1 MQLLNVGADRRVAE
15 ALGRPRLLNFIYGAR
30 LVVCLSVFGTAL
42 LVGGDGLFGTGE
54 MLARE
59 TRWLALAGLALAG
72 LATPAAYSYSHVR
85 EKEPGNLFLYSQA
98 ILDVLLVTGIVHV
111 TGGSESV
118 FPPLFYI
125 GLASGYALVLPLA
138 SALGLALLS
147 GLAYLAD
154 IALAYPA
161 QLGLPVVVQI
171 GIFTIVASVASLIGA
186 RLRQVRAEVRRLEGE
201 LHRLRLEAADVLRN
215 VASGVL
221 TLDREG
227 RAAYLNPAASELVGM
242 DAEEWL
248 GRDLLGELERRAPGV
263 AGAIGET
270 FRREDG
276 VQNREVEVR
285 HPGETSIPV
294 SVTTTFTG
302 RADAPPSVTVALQ
315 DLRPARRLQEL
326 RVRASRLEA
335 VAELSAS
342 LAHEIKNPLASIR
355 SAAQQLADSG
365 GSEEVLT
372 RLMVRESDRLTDLLK
387 EFGDFAQVDVSQR
400 QPLDLRELAE
410 NAVEVVRQHP
420 DTPEEARFEVEM
432 AGEPWDLWGDPDL
445 LYRLLMN
452 LTLNAVQAARP
463 DSAPTVRIVVDELR
477 PDFEPPDASLG
488 SPVRV
493 RVIDNGP
500 GIPRDELE
508 RIFDPFYSRREG
520 GSGLGLSIAH
530 RAAEAHGGALFATS
544 TPGEGA
550 TFVLV
555 LPRRDEERR
564 AGDAVDGERL
574 ERHARRAGAASG
586 DGPNDDP
593 DDGERGGTSQS
604 ASPGG
609 GSSGRGRSEA

>member
-1 MQLLNVGADRRVAE
+1 MQLLKVGSDRRVAE
-15 ALGRPRLLNFIYGAR
+15 ALGRGRLLYFIYAAR
-30 LVVCLSVFGTAL
+30 LVVCLAVFGSAL
-42 LVGGDGLFGTGE
+42 LIGGGELFGTE
-54 MLARE
+54 ELVDPA
-59 TRWLALAGLALAG
+59 TRRLALAGLVLAG
-72 LATPAAYSYSHVR
+72 VATVLAYSYSHVR
-85 EKEPGNLFLYSQA
+85 EQEPGDLFLYSQA
-98 ILDVLLVTGIVHV
+98 LLDVLLITGIVHV

-125 GLASGYALVLPLA
+125 GLASGYALVLPLV

-147 GLAYLAD
+147 GVAYLAD
-154 IALAYPA
+154 IALAYPG
-161 QLGLPVVVQI
+161 QLALPVFIQVA
-171 GIFTIVASVASLIGA
+171 IFTVVASVASLIGA
-186 RLRQVRAEVRRLEGE
+186 RLRQMRAEVRRLEGE

-227 RAAYLNPAASELVGM
+227 RVAYLNPAASELVGVDP
-242 DAEEWL
+242 DAWL
-248 GRDLLGELERRAPGV
+248 GRDLMAELERRAPGV
-263 AGAIGET
+263 AGAVRET

-285 HPGETSIPV
+285 HPGERAVPV

-326 RVRASRLEA
+326 RVRAGRLEA

-355 SAAQQLADSG
+355 SAAQQLSDSG
-365 GSEEVLT
+365 ESKEVLT
-372 RLMVRESDRLTDLLK
+372 RLMVRESDRLSTLLE
-387 EFGDFAQVDVSQR
+387 EFGDFARVDVSQR
-400 QPLDLRELAE
+400 RPLELGELAE
-410 NAVEVVRQHP
+410 QAVEVVRQHP
-420 DTPEEARFEVEM
+420 DTPEGANLEVEV
-432 AGEPWDLWGDPDL
+432 ADEPGDLWGDPDL

-452 LTLNAVQAARP
+452 LCLNAVQAAEP
-463 DSAPTVRIVVDELR
+463 GEPLSVRIVVDELR
-477 PDFEPPDASLG
+477 PDFEPSDASLG
-488 SPVRV
+488 SPVRI
-493 RVIDNGP
+493 RVIDDGP
-500 GIPRDELE
+500 GIPPEELE

-555 LPRRDEERR
+555 LPRRGEERTEDEGPDR
-564 AGDAVDGERL
+564 DDLEER
-574 ERHARRAGAASG
+574 ARRASAAA
-586 DGPNDDP
+586 DD
-593 DDGERGGTSQS
+593 DH
-604 ASPGG
+604 
-609 GSSGRGRSEA
+609 